1 MPLYVKHT
9 AYSFLLCVFMGI
21 LCPKLLCH
29 SNSHSIYLYL
39 IHLSGLFQ
47 HLARQSYHI
56 IIFWRLYNIFLIY
69 FFVDFRIQSAF
80 PFVSKFQWPFH
91 LFFFFPKAVPR
102 CWERLRAGGEGDD
115 RGWDDWMASL
125 TQRTRIWVDSRNWW
139 WTGRPGVL
147 RFMGSQ
153 RVGHDWA
160 TELNWRQFKG
170 TVGLG
175 FRSK

>member
-91 LFFFFPKAVPR
+91 LFFFFLRQFPDAGKDWGQEEKGMTEDEMIGWHHWLNGHGFGWTPGIGDGRGGLV
-102 CWERLRAGGEGDD
+102 CW
-115 RGWDDWMASL
+115 
-125 TQRTRIWVDSRNWW
+125 DSW
-139 WTGRPGVL
+139 
-147 RFMGSQ
+147 
-153 RVGHDWA
+153 GHKESDT
-160 TELNWRQFKG
+160 TEQLNWTEGSSREQ
-170 TVGLG
+170 
-175 FRSK
+175 